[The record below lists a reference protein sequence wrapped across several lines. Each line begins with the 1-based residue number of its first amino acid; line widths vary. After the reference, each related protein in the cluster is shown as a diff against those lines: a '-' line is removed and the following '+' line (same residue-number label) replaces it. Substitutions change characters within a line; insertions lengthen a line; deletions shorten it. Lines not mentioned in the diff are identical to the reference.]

1 MGHNFLCGLDGIKWL
16 FSESFLLLDY
26 LIFGCFSREDQ
37 ALGGLLYHLCPFD
50 VYKLLTFVAQNQQYL
65 KKTENP

>member
-1 MGHNFLCGLDGIKWL
+1 MVV
-16 FSESFLLLDY
+16 SEFFLLLDY
-26 LIFGCFSREDQ
+26 LIFGPFTREEQ
-37 ALGGLLYHLCPFD
+37 ALGGLLFHLCPFG